1 MILIPNGE
9 DVNEA
14 AAMTPADRDLL
25 IGVYR
30 AFNARDIDAVLARLH
45 PDVDWPN
52 GMEGGRVRG
61 HAGVR
66 DYWTRQWT
74 LIDPQVEPTGFRR
87 DDAGRVV
94 VDVHQVVRDRAGTL
108 LSDQTVKHVY
118 AIEQG
123 LIRRMDIVKS

>member
-9 DVNEA
+9 GVNEA

-45 PDVDWPN
+45 PAVDWPN

-74 LIDPQVEPTGFRR
+74 LIDPRVEPTGFRR

-94 VDVHQVVRDRAGTL
+94 VDVRQVVRDRAGTL

-118 AIEQG
+118 AIEHG